1 MVRYLVLRAGQLIIV
16 VFGVTVVS
24 FVVLHLLPGDVTTT
38 VLGEGASPEAK
49 AALRA
54 ELGLD
59 APLLSRYW
67 EWLSSAVR
75 GDLGDSLTLGYPV
88 TELIRLRLPVT
99 LELAVATLS
108 AAVLLAI
115 PTALVAARFRNRWQD
130 KVLSMGAYAGIA
142 APPFLAGIVLIY
154 VFSVKLGWLPAT
166 GWNSWSEGLVAHVQ
180 TLVMPVASLLFVEAA
195 VFMRVL
201 RSDLVAQLSDE
212 EYPLV
217 ARAKGAPMRSVMIR
231 HVLRN
236 SLLPFVTIV
245 GLQFGVL
252 LGGAVIVEHL
262 FALPGLG
269 ELLVTSIYQ
278 RDATTVQGIV
288 MFIAVSFVLINALVD
303 LLYRFIDPRVRQH
316 G

>member
-1 MVRYLVLRAGQLIIV
+1 MRYLVLRAAQLVVV

-24 FVVLHLLPGDVTTT
+24 FVLLHLLPGDVTTT

-59 APLLSRYW
+59 DPLLSRYW
-67 EWLSSAVR
+67 EWLTSAMR
-75 GDLGDSLTLGYPV
+75 GDLGDSLTMGYPV

-99 LELAVATLS
+99 LELAVVTLS
-108 AAVLLAI
+108 ASVLLAI

-142 APPFLAGIVLIY
+142 APPFLAGILLIY

-166 GWNSWSEGLVAHVQ
+166 GWNPWSEGLVAHVR

-195 VFMRVL
+195 IFMRVL

-217 ARAKGAPMRSVMIR
+217 ARAKGATMRSVMIR

-269 ELLVTSIYQ
+269 ELLVSSIYQ

-288 MFIAVSFVLINALVD
+288 MFIAIAFVLINALVD
-303 LLYRFIDPRVRQH
+303 LLYRFIDPRVKQH